1 MTGDT
6 RPHKRPP
13 KPPAFILTP
22 QSPER
27 VRRRGQ
33 HLQRDLDYELA
44 RLRGRKR
51 LGLVWL
57 SLTVL
62 GVSLVVLPFF
72 WVWSLAEK
80 GPRGSPAMI
89 AEASRAMRLSRVPVP
104 LDQLDP
110 ILVLATV
117 AAIDPAF
124 CADGSAFRQRLAKD
138 ALLWPPAEGR
148 EPGFVQRGLSRYL
161 AGYINVLWSQ
171 PRMVEVYMNS
181 AVWGPGQIG
190 VEAAA
195 LTRYGLSAR
204 SLEPRLQAVPLAVAV
219 TEPALM
225 TEGAPA
231 GALLERVDALLD
243 ETQRLAAEGAFSC
256 LTASEQPAP

>member
-1 MTGDT
+1 M
-6 RPHKRPP
+6 
-13 KPPAFILTP
+13 
-22 QSPER
+22 
-27 VRRRGQ
+27 RRRGQ

-62 GVSLVVLPFF
+62 VFSLVVAPFF
-72 WVWSLAEK
+72 WIWSLAKE

-89 AEASRAMRLSRVPVP
+89 AEASSAMRLSRVPLPV
-104 LDQLDP
+104 DQLDP

-117 AAIDPAF
+117 SAIDPAF
-124 CADGSAFRQRLAKD
+124 CADGAVFRQRIAQD
-138 ALLWPPAEGR
+138 VLLWPPGQGR
-148 EPGFVQRGLSRYL
+148 EPGLVQRHLSRYL

-195 LTRYGLSAR
+195 LSRYGLSAR

-225 TEGAPA
+225 QDTAPP
-231 GALLERVDALLD
+231 GALLERVDALAA
-243 ETQRLAAEGAFSC
+243 ETQRLAAEGAFAC
-256 LTASEQPAP
+256 LTASEPPAP